1 MKFDN
6 KTITI
11 IIFILAGMLITI
23 SQSIITTGIVY
34 LMGDFGVTS
43 TIAQWTYSAY
53 LLVVGV
59 MIPLSAFISRRFK
72 IKTVFISVISL
83 FLIGSIISY
92 FLNQL
97 KF

>member
-43 TIAQWTYSAY
+43 TIAQ
-53 LLVVGV
+53 
-59 MIPLSAFISRRFK
+59 
-72 IKTVFISVISL
+72 
-83 FLIGSIISY
+83 
-92 FLNQL
+92 
-97 KF
+97 

>member
-59 MIPLSAFISRRFK
+59 MIPLSAFIFTSF
-72 IKTVFISVISL
+72 
-83 FLIGSIISY
+83 
-92 FLNQL
+92 
-97 KF
+97 